1 MERQPAEDDIN
12 NRQFPNTATLPVGS
26 QKGAQSRRNG
36 VLRRSPDT
44 DLSSTPK
51 TQTPATSI
59 VWSPDP
65 QLVPSLVNIII
76 NKLARHPQYLAVDA
90 LDSLDGFLATALL
103 RQIMFYKKLNTS
115 IALEFIKSRHT
126 DLADALSRLDLV
138 AGVPA
143 AMHSSP

>member
-1 MERQPAEDDIN
+1 MEHPTEDDIN
-12 NRQFPNTATLPVGS
+12 NRQFPSTSSLLIGT

-36 VLRRSPDT
+36 VPRCSPNT
-44 DLSSTPK
+44 DLSSEPK
-51 TQTPATSI
+51 TQTPATSV

-76 NKLARHPQYLAVDA
+76 SKLARHPQYLAVDA

-103 RQIMFYKKLNTS
+103 RQIMFYKKLNTTV
-115 IALEFIKSRHT
+115 ALEFIKSRHT

-143 AMHSSP
+143 TMQLSP